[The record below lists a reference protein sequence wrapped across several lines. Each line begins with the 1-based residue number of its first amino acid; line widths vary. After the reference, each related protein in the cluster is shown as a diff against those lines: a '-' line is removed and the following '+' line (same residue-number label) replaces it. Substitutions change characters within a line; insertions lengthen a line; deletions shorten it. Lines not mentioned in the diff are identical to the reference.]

1 MSTGVNNF
9 GRRNVVP
16 NFQEA
21 RAPLATDDTTANAA
35 LGSIWFNT
43 ANGSAWI
50 CTSNTAGAA
59 DWQPLLPTGGMAPL
73 AYLTAANMNA
83 TTDQAFTWNIGSGT
97 KCKITD
103 IVCVNPSISLTT
115 AAGGIYPTTAKGGN
129 ALVASSQVYT
139 NATGSGTIET
149 LTLSAYPPKVVY
161 AAGTTTLYLSL
172 TTAQGAA
179 ATADLY
185 VFGELLPTG

>member
-1 MSTGVNNF
+1 MSTVVNNF

-59 DWQPLLPTGGMAPL
+59 VWQPLLSTGGMAPL

-103 IVCVNPSISLTT
+103 IVCVN
-115 AAGGIYPTTAKGGN
+115 PTTAKGGN